1 MNHPSVFAFK
11 QKAASG
17 SIWIQSACHC
27 TSQVAKCSRAC
38 DSLMTWVNTRAQPET
53 QPAAWGVKGQGT
65 GIN

>member
-27 TSQVAKCSRAC
+27 TSQVAKCPRAC
-38 DSLMTWVNTRAQPET
+38 DSLMTWVNTRAQP
-53 QPAAWGVKGQGT
+53 AAWGVKGQGT